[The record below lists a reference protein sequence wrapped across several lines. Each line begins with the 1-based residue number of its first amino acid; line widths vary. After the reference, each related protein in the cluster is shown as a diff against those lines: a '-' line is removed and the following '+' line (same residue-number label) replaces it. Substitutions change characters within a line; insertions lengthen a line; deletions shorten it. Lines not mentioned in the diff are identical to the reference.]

1 LLIMSL
7 EVGIVGLPNAGK
19 STIFNALTRA
29 GAAVAGYPFTTIE
42 PNTGMVTVPDE
53 RLTTIAGITGH
64 QKVTPTVVEFVDV
77 AGLVRG
83 ASKGEGLG
91 NQFLGHIRNLTAL
104 AHVVRCFE
112 DENVAHV
119 EGAVDPRRDVE
130 IIETELLLA
139 DLDTVTRRIAKQAKA
154 AQAGDKEARRALAV
168 IEPVEKLLSAGKAAR
183 EYAALPE
190 DEAIFEEMGLL
201 SAKPVLFIAN
211 IDEKSIPYGNRH
223 SQEVEVIA
231 KERGADMV
239 MISGK
244 IEAELIDLE
253 EAERAEF
260 LKELGLSE
268 TGLTQVIRAGYGLL
282 RLVTFYTAVGTE
294 LRAWSIPEGTTAPA
308 AAGRI
313 HTDMERGFIR
323 AEVMKFEDLVGAG
336 SEQKVR
342 EEGKVHVEG
351 KDYVVCDGDIIRIK
365 FGT

>member
-1 LLIMSL
+1 MGL
-7 EVGIVGLPNAGK
+7 EIGIIGLPNAGK

-29 GAAVAGYPFTTIE
+29 GAAVAGYPFTTIA

-53 RLTTIAGITGH
+53 RLSKIAHITGH
-64 QKVTPTVVEFVDV
+64 TKVTPTVVEFVDV

-130 IIETELLLA
+130 IIETELMLA
-139 DLDTVTRRIAKQAKA
+139 DLDTVSRRIAKNAKA

-168 IEPVEKLLSAGKAAR
+168 IEPVGELLSAGRPAR
-183 EYAALPE
+183 EYTPVSE
-190 DEAIFEEMGLL
+190 DEPIFAEMGLL
-201 SAKPVLFIAN
+201 SAKPALFIAN
-211 IDEKSIPYGNRH
+211 IDEKSIPYGNRY
-223 SQEVEVIA
+223 SQEVEAIA
-231 KERGADMV
+231 KERNADMV

-244 IEAELIDLE
+244 IEAELIDLD
-253 EAERAEF
+253 EAERGEF
-260 LKELGLSE
+260 LKELGLTE
-268 TGLTQVIRAGYGLL
+268 TGLSQVIRAGYRLL
-282 RLVTFYTAVGTE
+282 SLVTFYTAVGAE
-294 LRAWSIPEGTTAPA
+294 LRAWSIPEGTPAPA
-308 AAGRI
+308 AAGKI

-323 AEVMKFEDLVGAG
+323 AEVVKFADLDRAG
-336 SEQKVR
+336 SEQKVK

-351 KDYVVCDGDIIRIK
+351 KDYIVLDGDIIRIK

>member
-1 LLIMSL
+1 MSL
-7 EVGIVGLPNAGK
+7 EVGIIGLPNAGK

-53 RLTTIAGITGH
+53 RLAKIAEITGH
-64 QKVTPTVVEFVDV
+64 TKVTPAVVEFVDV

-139 DLDTVTRRIAKQAKA
+139 DLDTVSRRIAKQTKA
-154 AQAGDKEARRALAV
+154 AQAGDKEAKRALSVA
-168 IEPVEKLLSAGKAAR
+168 EPINELLSAGKPAR
-183 EYAALPE
+183 GYRASPE
-190 DEAIFEEMGLL
+190 DEPIFAELGLL
-201 SAKPVLFIAN
+201 TAKPVLFIAN

-223 SQEVEVIA
+223 SQEVEALA
-231 KERGADMV
+231 KERNADMV
-239 MISGK
+239 IISGK
-244 IEAELIDLE
+244 IEAELLDLPD
-253 EAERAEF
+253 AERAEF
-260 LKELGLSE
+260 LRELGLTE
-268 TGLTQVIRAGYGLL
+268 TGLAQVIRAGYRLL
-282 RLVTFYTAVGTE
+282 SLMTFYTAVGTE
-294 LRAWSIPEGTTAPA
+294 LRAWSIPDGTPAPK
-308 AAGRI
+308 AAGKI

-323 AEVMKFEDLVGAG
+323 AEVTKFNDLVRTG
-336 SEQKVR
+336 SEHKVR

-351 KDYVVCDGDIIRIK
+351 KDYIVCDGDIIRIK

>member
-1 LLIMSL
+1 MSL
-7 EVGIVGLPNAGK
+7 EIGIIGLPNAGK
-19 STIFNALTRA
+19 STIFNALTKA

-53 RLTTIAGITGH
+53 RLATIAGITGH

-139 DLDTVTRRIAKQAKA
+139 DLDTVSRRAAKFAKA
-154 AQAGDKEARRALAV
+154 AQAGDKEARRAMTV
-168 IEPVEKLLSAGKAAR
+168 IEPVEKLLSAGKPAR
-183 EYAALPE
+183 EYTPSAE
-190 DEAIFEEMGLL
+190 DEPIFAELGLL
-201 SAKPVLFIAN
+201 TAKPALFIAN
-211 IDEKSIPYGNRH
+211 IDEKSIPHGNRY
-223 SQEVEVIA
+223 SQEIESVA
-231 KERGADMV
+231 RERGVDMV

-244 IEAELIDLE
+244 IEAELVDLD

-260 LKELGLSE
+260 LGELGLAE
-268 TGLTQVIRAGYGLL
+268 TGLSQVIRAGYRLL
-282 RLVTFYTAVGTE
+282 SLVTFYTAVGTE
-294 LRAWSIPEGTTAPA
+294 LRAWSIPEGTAAPT
-308 AAGRI
+308 AAGKI

-323 AEVMKFEDLVGAG
+323 AEVIKFDDLVRAG

-351 KDYVVCDGDIIRIK
+351 KEYVVCDGDIVRIK
-365 FGT
+365 FAT

>member
-1 LLIMSL
+1 MSL
-7 EVGIVGLPNAGK
+7 EVGIIGLPNAGK

-42 PNTGMVTVPDE
+42 PNTGVVTVPDE
-53 RLTTIAGITGH
+53 RLATIAGITGH
-64 QKVTPTVVEFVDV
+64 TKVTPTVVEFVDV

-139 DLDTVTRRIAKQAKA
+139 DLDTVSRRIAKQGKA
-154 AQAGDKEARRALAV
+154 AQAGDKEARRAMAV
-168 IEPVEKLLSAGKAAR
+168 LEPANRLLSAGKPAR
-183 EYAALPE
+183 DYHANPE
-190 DEAIFEEMGLL
+190 DEPIFAEMGLL
-201 SAKPVLFIAN
+201 TAKPVLFIAN

-223 SQEVEVIA
+223 SQEVEVLA

-239 MISGK
+239 VISGK
-244 IEAELIDLE
+244 IESELIDLDD
-253 EAERAEF
+253 AERAEF
-260 LKELGLSE
+260 LRELGLAE
-268 TGLTQVIRAGYGLL
+268 TGLTQVIRAGYRLL
-282 RLVTFYTAVGTE
+282 NLVTFYTAVGTE
-294 LRAWSIPEGTTAPA
+294 LRAWSIPEGTPAPR
-308 AAGRI
+308 AAGKI
-313 HTDMERGFIR
+313 HTDMEKGFIR
-323 AEVMKFEDLVGAG
+323 AEVMKFADLAKAG
-336 SEQKVR
+336 SEHKVR
-342 EEGKVHVEG
+342 EEGRVHVEG
-351 KDYVVCDGDIIRIK
+351 KEYVVCDGDIIRIK

>member
-1 LLIMSL
+1 MSL
-7 EVGIVGLPNAGK
+7 EVGIIGLPNAGK

-42 PNTGMVTVPDE
+42 PNTGVVTVPDE
-53 RLTTIAGITGH
+53 RLARIAEITGH
-64 QKVTPTVVEFVDV
+64 RKVTPTVVEFVDV

-139 DLDTVTRRIAKQAKA
+139 DLDTVSRRIAKNAKA
-154 AQAGDKEARRALAV
+154 AQAGDKESRRALSV
-168 IEPVEKLLSAGKAAR
+168 LEPVGDLLSAGKSAGGYTVA
-183 EYAALPE
+183 PE
-190 DEAIFEEMGLL
+190 DEPIFAELELL
-201 SAKPVLFIAN
+201 TAKPVLFIAN
-211 IDEKSIPYGNRH
+211 IDERSIPYGNRW
-223 SQEVEVIA
+223 SQEVEAVG
-231 KERGADMV
+231 KEHGSDMV

-244 IEAELIDLE
+244 IEAELVDLE
-253 EAERAEF
+253 EAERDEF
-260 LKELGLSE
+260 LREMGLSE
-268 TGLTQVIRAGYGLL
+268 TGLTQVIRAGYRLL
-282 RLVTFYTAVGTE
+282 GLVTFYTAVGTE

-308 AAGRI
+308 AAGKI

-323 AEVMKFEDLVGAG
+323 AEVMKFADLENAG

-351 KDYVVCDGDIIRIK
+351 KEYVVCDGDIIRIK